1 MATTTPNFG
10 WPVPTSTDYVKDGA
24 PAIEALGDAIDAT
37 VFGLG
42 SSALT
47 LVKSQVVGTGVT
59 SVNVTDAFNST
70 YDNYKIIWNGG
81 VTSAATNIDF
91 KLGASTTG
99 YYGAYVYGNVTSTSV
114 TGANN
119 NNSATW
125 GFAVSGMTG
134 SAGMNI
140 DLQNPFL
147 AKHTVIMASGVNY
160 VNNRGV
166 YNGDHQV
173 ATSYSDFTI
182 TSSPITMTGGTIYV
196 YGYKK

>member
-1 MATTTPNFG
+1 MVLISSTT
-10 WPVPTSTDYVKDGA
+10 V
-24 PAIEALGDAIDAT
+24 
-37 VFGLG
+37 G
-42 SSALT
+42 SA
-47 LVKSQVVGTGVT
+47 VT
-59 SVNVTDAFNST
+59 SVTINNAFSAN

-81 VTSAATNIDF
+81 VASTGTNIEF

-99 YYGAYVYGNVTSTSV
+99 YYGAYIYGNTTSTSSV
-114 TGANN
+114 SGYGQSN
-119 NNSATW
+119 ATAW

-140 DLQNPFL
+140 DLQSPFL
-147 AKHTVIMASGVNY
+147 AKHTVITASGINY

-182 TSSPITMTGGTIYV
+182 NAAPATLTGGTIKV
-196 YGYKK
+196 YGYRN